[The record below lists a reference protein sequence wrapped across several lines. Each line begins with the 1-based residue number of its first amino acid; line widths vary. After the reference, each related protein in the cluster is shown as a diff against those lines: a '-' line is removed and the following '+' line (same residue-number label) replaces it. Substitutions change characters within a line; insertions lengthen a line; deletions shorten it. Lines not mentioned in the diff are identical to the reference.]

1 MFTYRDERR
10 LFAVISVIIV
20 AALIA
25 LVQVSAARAG
35 ATSPLSAV
43 ITSVADLFE
52 TAAGTTT
59 IAVRGG
65 LVSLSQTPHL
75 LRENGQLR
83 TDNKRLADENAHL
96 QELLA
101 ATTANQRLAPT
112 LSEYSHAVEGR
123 VIGFP
128 PENTS
133 QSVTINKGSRDG
145 VGRDDGVVNAG
156 GVVGRVVE
164 ANPFV
169 SKVILIT
176 DYTSS
181 VPAMVQRG
189 RWWGI
194 AKGNLTSVRLEYISQ
209 DVPLRIGDRVVTG
222 EARSFHSG
230 ALIGVIRKIER
241 SDTGLYQT
249 AIVTPAAD
257 LSSLD
262 RLVVIPK

>member
-20 AALIA
+20 AALVA
-25 LVQVSAARAG
+25 LVQVTSGRAG
-35 ATSPLSAV
+35 ATSPLSTAV
-43 ITSVADLFE
+43 DTIADVFQTVAGTASVAARNGVTTVILTPRLFN
-52 TAAGTTT
+52 
-59 IAVRGG
+59 
-65 LVSLSQTPHL
+65 
-75 LRENGQLR
+75 ENGSLR
-83 TDNKRLADENAHL
+83 AENARLAQENAHL

-101 ATTANQRLAPT
+101 ANGADRRLAGA
-112 LSEYSHAVEGR
+112 LSEYARSVEGR

-128 PENTS
+128 PENEL
-133 QSVTINKGSRDG
+133 QAVTINKGSRDG
-145 VGRDDGVVNAG
+145 VARDDGVINAQ

-164 ANPFV
+164 ATPFV
-169 SKVILIT
+169 SKVALIT

-194 AKGNLTSVRLEYISQ
+194 AKGNLTSVRLEFISQ
-209 DVPLRIGDRVVTG
+209 DAPIRVGDRVVTG
-222 EARSFHSG
+222 EAHSFHSG
-230 ALIGVIRKIER
+230 ALIGTIKKILR

-249 AIVTPAAD
+249 AIVAPSAD

-262 RLVVIPK
+262 RIVVIPK

>member
-20 AALIA
+20 AALVA
-25 LVQVSAARAG
+25 LIQVSAARSG
-35 ATSPLSAV
+35 AASPLSAV
-43 ITSVADLFE
+43 VTSVADLFE
-52 TAAGTTT
+52 TVIGAS
-59 IAVRGG
+59 AVATRGG
-65 LVSLSQTPHL
+65 VITLAQTPHL
-75 LRENGQLR
+75 LSQNGRLQAENEALSQ
-83 TDNKRLADENAHL
+83 ENAHL
-96 QELLA
+96 KELLA
-101 ATTANQRLAPT
+101 ATNADRRLAPT
-112 LSEYSHAVEGR
+112 LSEYARSVEGR

-128 PENTS
+128 PENES
-133 QSVTINKGSRDG
+133 QSVTISKGARDG
-145 VGRDDGVVNAG
+145 IGRDDGVVNAQ

-164 ANPFV
+164 ADPFV
-169 SKVILIT
+169 SKVVLIT

-181 VPAMVQRG
+181 IPAMVQRG

-230 ALIGVIRKIER
+230 ALIGVIKKIER

-249 AIVTPAAD
+249 AVVVPAAD

-262 RLVVIPK
+262 RVVVIPK

>member
-20 AALIA
+20 AAAVALI
-25 LVQVSAARAG
+25 QVSAARAG

-43 ITSVADLFE
+43 ITSVADVFE
-52 TAAGTTT
+52 TITGTAT

-65 LVSLSQTPHL
+65 MISLSQTPHL

-83 TDNKRLADENAHL
+83 AENQRLAQENAHL
-96 QELLA
+96 QELLT
-101 ATTANQRLAPT
+101 ATGADRRLAPT
-112 LSEYSHAVEGR
+112 LSEYARSVEAR

-128 PENTS
+128 PENES
-133 QSVTINKGSRDG
+133 QSVTINKGSRAGID
-145 VGRDDGVVNAG
+145 RDDGVVNAS

-164 ANPFV
+164 ADPFV
-169 SKVILIT
+169 SKVVLVT

-181 VPAMVQRG
+181 IPAMIQRG
-189 RWWGI
+189 HWWGV
-194 AKGNLTSVRLEYISQ
+194 AKGNLTSVRLEYVSQ

-222 EARSFHSG
+222 EARSFHAG
-230 ALIGVIRKIER
+230 ALIGVIKKIER

-249 AIVTPAAD
+249 AIVVPAAD

>member
-20 AALIA
+20 AALVA
-25 LVQVSAARAG
+25 LIQVSAARTG

-43 ITSVADLFE
+43 VTSIADFFD
-52 TAAGTTT
+52 TVVGTSSV
-59 IAVRGG
+59 AVRGG
-65 LVSLSQTPHL
+65 LVTIGQTPHL

-83 TDNKRLADENAHL
+83 SENARLAQENAR
-96 QELLA
+96 LA
-101 ATTANQRLAPT
+101 ERLAGLHADQKLAPT
-112 LSEYSHAVEGR
+112 LSEYAHSVEGR
-123 VIGFP
+123 VVGFP
-128 PENTS
+128 PENES

-145 VGRDDGVVNAG
+145 IGRDDGVVNER

-164 ANPFV
+164 ATPFM
-169 SKVILIT
+169 SKILLIT

-230 ALIGVIRKIER
+230 ALIGVVTKIER
-241 SDTGLYQT
+241 SETGLYQS
-249 AIVTPAAD
+249 AVVTPAAD
-257 LSSLD
+257 LNALD

>member
-35 ATSPLSAV
+35 AMSPLSAV
-43 ITSVADLFE
+43 ITSIADLFQ
-52 TAAGTTT
+52 TIAGTTT

-65 LVSLSQTPHL
+65 LLSLSQTPHL
-75 LRENGQLR
+75 LRENGNLR
-83 TDNKRLADENAHL
+83 SENQRLAQENAHL
-96 QELLA
+96 EELLA
-101 ATTANQRLAPT
+101 ATTADRRLAST
-112 LSEYSHAVEGR
+112 LSEYARSVEGR

-128 PENTS
+128 PENES
-133 QSVTINKGSRDG
+133 QSITINKGTRDG
-145 VGRDDGVVNAG
+145 IGRDDGVVNAS

-169 SKVILIT
+169 SKVVLIT

-230 ALIGVIRKIER
+230 ALIGTIRKIER

-249 AIVTPAAD
+249 AVVTPAAD

>member
-25 LVQVSAARAG
+25 LIQVTAARAG

-43 ITSVADLFE
+43 VTTVADLFE
-52 TAAGTTT
+52 TVTGTTT
-59 IAVRGG
+59 SALRAGFAGVAA
-65 LVSLSQTPHL
+65 TPHL
-75 LRENGQLR
+75 LGENGALR
-83 TDNKRLADENAHL
+83 AENARL
-96 QELLA
+96 TQENARLGELLA
-101 ATTANQRLAPT
+101 AANADRGLAPT
-112 LSEYSHAVEGR
+112 LAEYPRSVEGR

-128 PENTS
+128 PENES
-133 QSVTINKGSRDG
+133 QSITINKGGRDG
-145 VGRDDGVVNAG
+145 VSRDDGVVNAQ

-164 ANPFV
+164 SDPFV
-169 SKVILIT
+169 SKVVLIT

-194 AKGNLTSVRLEYISQ
+194 AKGNLTSVRLEYVSQ

-230 ALIGVIRKIER
+230 ALIGVIKKIER

-249 AIVTPAAD
+249 AVVAPAAD

-262 RLVVIPK
+262 RVVVIPK

>member
-20 AALIA
+20 AALVA

-35 ATSPLSAV
+35 SASPLSAT
-43 ITSVADLFE
+43 ITSIADLFE
-52 TAAGTTT
+52 TAIGTSA
-59 IAVRGG
+59 IAMHGG
-65 LVSLSQTPHL
+65 LVNLGRAPHL
-75 LRENGQLR
+75 LVDNGRLRRENAE
-83 TDNKRLADENAHL
+83 LAAQNAHL
-96 QELLA
+96 KELLA
-101 ATTANQRLAPT
+101 GNAADQRLAST
-112 LSEYSHAVEGR
+112 LADYPRAVEGR

-128 PENTS
+128 PENES
-133 QSVTINKGSRDG
+133 QSVTINKGTRSG
-145 VGRDDGVVNAG
+145 ISRDDGVVNAQ

-164 ANPFV
+164 ADPFV
-169 SKVILIT
+169 SKIVLIT

-209 DVPLRIGDRVVTG
+209 DVPLRVGDRVVTG

-230 ALIGVIRKIER
+230 ALIGTIKKIER

-249 AIVTPAAD
+249 AIVKPAAD
-257 LSSLD
+257 LTSLD
-262 RLVVIPK
+262 RIVALPK

>member
-20 AALIA
+20 AALVA
-25 LVQVSAARAG
+25 LVQVTAARTG
-35 ATSPLSAV
+35 STSPLSVA
-43 ITSVADLFE
+43 IDSVAQLFQ
-52 TAAGTTT
+52 TAAGSSA

-65 LVSLSQTPHL
+65 LISVVEAPHL
-75 LRENGQLR
+75 LGDNARLRAENA
-83 TDNKRLADENAHL
+83 RLTQANAHL
-96 QELLA
+96 TELVA
-101 ATTANQRLAPT
+101 GSTADRNLAPT
-112 LSEYSHAVEGR
+112 LAEYSRSIEGR

-128 PENTS
+128 PENES
-133 QSVTINKGSRDG
+133 QSVTINKGSHDG
-145 VGRDDGVVNAG
+145 ITRDDGVVNAS
-156 GVVGRVVE
+156 GVVGRVLEVS
-164 ANPFV
+164 PFA
-169 SKVILIT
+169 SKIVLIT

-194 AKGNLTSVRLEYISQ
+194 AKGNLTSVRLEFISQ
-209 DVPLRIGDRVVTG
+209 DAPIRVGDRVVTG

-230 ALIGVIRKIER
+230 ALIGTIKTIER

-249 AIVTPAAD
+249 AVVTPAAD

-262 RLVVIPK
+262 RIVVIPK